1 MWWRKTS
8 LTRRLFFSCFLPC
21 VQSWGQSM
29 GLSQTPRER
38 LIEFYN
44 VHNPAKAKDDR
55 FLDKTLRKWRG
66 RENELFRVWET
77 ACVRV

>member
-1 MWWRKTS
+1 
-8 LTRRLFFSCFLPC
+8 
-21 VQSWGQSM
+21 M